1 MTTVT
6 TMAMAISM
14 GPVMATKERGADV
27 TPLLVWLS
35 PSFPVGSFAYSHG
48 LEWAVEAGDVR
59 DAASLEAWLDD
70 LLHHGGPWS
79 DAVLLAHSHRA
90 VTAGDDAKLAEV
102 AALAAALASSRE
114 HEDRHGARA
123 DPLYRLL
130 AWLSP
135 AYPIG
140 AFSYSH
146 GVETAVEE
154 GFIKDRA
161 SLVSLARK
169 CAARRYGPGRRRPV
183 RRRLAGRR
191 GRGLARLRCH
201 RRARGRLAR
210 HLGDGAGIA
219 PAGRL
224 VPVDHPHRLAARR
237 ARRGALERLGGELAL
252 PVAVALAAAAHGI
265 ALEQALGGYLHAF
278 TANLISAALRTVP
291 LGQTDGQLALAAL
304 ETAVNAAARA
314 AMVVASLD
322 EVGTATPL
330 LDWCSLRHETQY
342 TRLFRS

>member
-1 MTTVT
+1 MGRSTKT
-6 TMAMAISM
+6 AM
-14 GPVMATKERGADV
+14 
-27 TPLLVWLS
+27 
-35 PSFPVGSFAYSHG
+35 
-48 LEWAVEAGDVR
+48 
-59 DAASLEAWLDD
+59 
-70 LLHHGGPWS
+70 
-79 DAVLLAHSHRA
+79 
-90 VTAGDDAKLAEV
+90 
-102 AALAAALASSRE
+102 
-114 HEDRHGARA
+114 A

-161 SLVSLARK
+161 SLVAWLESVLLQGTGAVDGALFAAAWRAAASEDWPAFDAVAERAAAWRGTMEMALESRQQGGSFLSITRTAWPHASLA
-169 CAARRYGPGRRRPV
+169 AA
-183 RRRLAGRR
+183 
-191 GRGLARLRCH
+191 H
-201 RRARGRLAR
+201 
-210 HLGDGAGIA
+210 
-219 PAGRL
+219 
-224 VPVDHPHRLAARR
+224 
-237 ARRGALERLGGELAL
+237 ERLGGELAL
-252 PVAVALAAAAHGI
+252 PVVVALAAAAHGI
-265 ALEQALGGYLHAF
+265 ALEQALAGYLHAF

-304 ETAVNAAARA
+304 ERAVNAAAQA
-314 AMVVASLD
+314 AMIVTSLD

>member
-1 MTTVT
+1 MEN
-6 TMAMAISM
+6 AMA
-14 GPVMATKERGADV
+14 E
-27 TPLLVWLS
+27 
-35 PSFPVGSFAYSHG
+35 
-48 LEWAVEAGDVR
+48 
-59 DAASLEAWLDD
+59 
-70 LLHHGGPWS
+70 
-79 DAVLLAHSHRA
+79 
-90 VTAGDDAKLAEV
+90 
-102 AALAAALASSRE
+102 
-114 HEDRHGARA
+114 
-123 DPLYRLL
+123 PLYRLL

-161 SLVSLARK
+161 SLVAWLESVL
-169 CAARRYGPGRRRPV
+169 
-183 RRRLAGRR
+183 RR
-191 GRGLARLRCH
+191 GTGAV
-201 RRARGRLAR
+201 
-210 HLGDGAGIA
+210 DGALFAAAWRAATAEDWPAFDAIA
-219 PAGRL
+219 ERAAAWRGTSEMALESRQQGGSFLSITRTAWPHPAL
-224 VPVDHPHRLAARR
+224 DAAH
-237 ARRGALERLGGELAL
+237 ERLGGELAL

-265 ALEQALGGYLHAF
+265 ALEQALAGYLHAF

-304 ETAVNAAARA
+304 ERAVNAAAQA

-322 EVGTATPL
+322 EVGTGTPL

>member
-1 MTTVT
+1 MKT
-6 TMAMAISM
+6 AM
-14 GPVMATKERGADV
+14 
-27 TPLLVWLS
+27 
-35 PSFPVGSFAYSHG
+35 
-48 LEWAVEAGDVR
+48 
-59 DAASLEAWLDD
+59 
-70 LLHHGGPWS
+70 
-79 DAVLLAHSHRA
+79 
-90 VTAGDDAKLAEV
+90 
-102 AALAAALASSRE
+102 
-114 HEDRHGARA
+114 A

-161 SLVSLARK
+161 SLVTWLESVLLQGTGA
-169 CAARRYGPGRRRPV
+169 V
-183 RRRLAGRR
+183 
-191 GRGLARLRCH
+191 
-201 RRARGRLAR
+201 
-210 HLGDGAGIA
+210 DGALFAAAWHAAASEDWPAFDAIA
-219 PAGRL
+219 ERAAAWRGTMEMALESRQQGGSFLSITRTAWPHASL
-224 VPVDHPHRLAARR
+224 VAAH
-237 ARRGALERLGGELAL
+237 ERLGGELAL

-265 ALEQALGGYLHAF
+265 ALEQALAGYLHAF

-291 LGQTDGQLALAAL
+291 LGQSDGQLALAAL
-304 ETAVNAAARA
+304 ERAVNAAAQA
-314 AMVVASLD
+314 AMVVTSLD